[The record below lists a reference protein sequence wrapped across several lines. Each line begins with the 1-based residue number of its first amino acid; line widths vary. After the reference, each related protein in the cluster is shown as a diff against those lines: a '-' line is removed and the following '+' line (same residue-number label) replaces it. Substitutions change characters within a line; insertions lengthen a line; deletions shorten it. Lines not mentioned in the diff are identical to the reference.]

1 MDGTGVYPIG
11 YVICAFFYKTRIG
24 QMVRIGIIG
33 IGFMGMIHYYGIQRG
48 TGAEVVAIC
57 TRNSKKLQ
65 GDWTS
70 IQGNFGPRGGMEDL
84 SNINTYNQIDEFLS
98 DDEIDLVDIC
108 LPTHLHKSVSM
119 ASLNAGKHT
128 LLEKPIAINID
139 DANEIVALADQT
151 DKEFMVAH
159 VLPFFAEYAYAKQ
172 LVESGEYGELLGAHF
187 KRIISKPSWSRDLAD
202 IEKSGGPGIDLHIH
216 DTHFIQLLCGV
227 PDAVFSQGK
236 MAGGNFVDYLTT
248 QYIYNDKEL
257 TVSCSSGAI
266 SQRGRAFSHG
276 FEMFLEKATLLFDFS
291 TLAGEPATA
300 MPLTLIT
307 EDGNVDQ
314 VDLGEVDPIDAFTAE
329 IQYAVDAIS
338 NNEEPT
344 ALSGVGARDALLL
357 CYKEAESV
365 RTGEIVAIQ

>member
-1 MDGTGVYPIG
+1 MI
-11 YVICAFFYKTRIG
+11 K
-24 QMVRIGIIG
+24 IGIVG

-48 TGAEVVAIC
+48 KGAEVVAIC
-57 TRNSKKLQ
+57 TRDPKKLA
-65 GDWTS
+65 GDWTG

-84 SNINTYNQIDEFLS
+84 SNIRKYNDIDELLA
-98 DDEIDLVDIC
+98 DGEIDLVDIC
-108 LPTHLHKSVSM
+108 LPTHLHKSVSI
-119 ASLNAGKHT
+119 ASLQAGKHT
-128 LLEKPIAINID
+128 LVEKPISIDID
-139 DANEIVALADQT
+139 DANEIVELAEQT

-172 LVESGEYGELLGAHF
+172 AVESGEYGELLGAHF
-187 KRIISKPSWSRDLAD
+187 KRIISKPSWSRDIAD

-236 MAGGNFVDYLTT
+236 LAGGNFLDFLTT

-266 SQRGRAFSHG
+266 SQKGRAFSHG
-276 FEMFLEKATLLFDFS
+276 FEVFLEKATLLFDFS
-291 TLAGEPATA
+291 TLAGEPSTA

-307 EDGNVDQ
+307 EDGNVEQ

-329 IQYAVDAIS
+329 IQYAVDAIDWE
-338 NNEEPT
+338 EEPT

-365 RTGEIVAIQ
+365 KTGKVVAVR

>member
-1 MDGTGVYPIG
+1 MI
-11 YVICAFFYKTRIG
+11 K
-24 QMVRIGIIG
+24 IGIVG

-57 TRNSKKLQ
+57 TRDQKKLD
-65 GDWTS
+65 GDWTG

-84 SNINTYNQIDEFLS
+84 SNIRKYSDIDELLA
-98 DDEIDLVDIC
+98 DEEIDLVDIC
-108 LPTHLHKSVSM
+108 LPTHLHKSVSI
-119 ASLNAGKHT
+119 ASLQAGKHT
-128 LLEKPIAINID
+128 LVEKPISINID
-139 DANEIVALADQT
+139 DANEIVELAEQT

-159 VLPFFAEYAYAKQ
+159 VLPFFPEYAYAKQ
-172 LVESGEYGELLGAHF
+172 AVESGEYGELLGAHF
-187 KRIISKPSWSRDLAD
+187 KRIISKPSWSRDIAD

-236 MAGGNFVDYLTT
+236 LAGGNFLDFLTT

-266 SQRGRAFSHG
+266 SQKGRAFSHG
-276 FEMFLEKATLLFDFS
+276 FEVFLEKATLLFDFS
-291 TLAGEPATA
+291 TLAGEPSTA

-307 EDGNVDQ
+307 EDGNVEQ

-329 IQYAVDAIS
+329 IQYAVDAIDWE
-338 NNEEPT
+338 EEPI

-365 RTGEIVAIQ
+365 KTGKVVAVR

>member
-1 MDGTGVYPIG
+1 MI
-11 YVICAFFYKTRIG
+11 K
-24 QMVRIGIIG
+24 IGIVG

-57 TRNSKKLQ
+57 TRDPKKLD
-65 GDWTS
+65 GDWTG
-70 IQGNFGPRGGMEDL
+70 IQGNFGPRGSMEDL
-84 SNINTYNQIDEFLS
+84 SNIRKYSDIDALLADE
-98 DDEIDLVDIC
+98 EIDLVDIC
-108 LPTHLHKSVSM
+108 LPTHLHKSVSI
-119 ASLNAGKHT
+119 ASLQAGKHT
-128 LLEKPIAINID
+128 LVEKPISIDID
-139 DANEIVALADQT
+139 DANEIVELAEQT

-159 VLPFFAEYAYAKQ
+159 VLPFFAEYAYAKK

-187 KRIISKPSWSRDLAD
+187 KRIISKPSWSRDIAD

-236 MAGGNFVDYLTT
+236 LAGGNFLDFLTT

-266 SQRGRAFSHG
+266 SQKGRAFSHG
-276 FEMFLEKATLLFDFS
+276 FELFLEKATLLFDFS
-291 TLAGEPATA
+291 TLAGEPSTA
-300 MPLTLIT
+300 MPLTLLT
-307 EDGNVDQ
+307 EDGNVEQ

-329 IQYAVDAIS
+329 IQYAVDAIDWE
-338 NNEEPT
+338 EEPT

-365 RTGEIVAIQ
+365 KTGEIVAIR

>member
-1 MDGTGVYPIG
+1 MI
-11 YVICAFFYKTRIG
+11 K
-24 QMVRIGIIG
+24 IGIVG

-48 TGAEVVAIC
+48 RGAEVVAIC
-57 TRNSKKLQ
+57 TRDSKKLD
-65 GDWTS
+65 GDWTG

-84 SNINTYNQIDEFLS
+84 SNIRKYNDIDQLLADE
-98 DDEIDLVDIC
+98 EIDLVDIC
-108 LPTHLHKSVSM
+108 LPTHLHKSVSI
-119 ASLNAGKHT
+119 ASLQAGKHT
-128 LLEKPIAINID
+128 LVEKPISIDID
-139 DANEIVALADQT
+139 DANEIVALAEQT

-159 VLPFFAEYAYAKQ
+159 VLPFFAEYAYAKK
-172 LVESGEYGELLGAHF
+172 LVENGEYGELLGAHF
-187 KRIISKPSWSRDLAD
+187 KRIISKPSWSRDIAD

-236 MAGGNFVDYLTT
+236 LAGGNFVDFLTT

-266 SQRGRAFSHG
+266 SQKGRAFSHG
-276 FEMFLEKATLLFDFS
+276 FELFLEKATLLFDFS
-291 TLAGEPATA
+291 TLAGEPSTA
-300 MPLTLIT
+300 VPLTLLT
-307 EDGNVDQ
+307 EDGTVEQ

-329 IQYAVDAIS
+329 IQYAVDAIDWE
-338 NNEEPT
+338 EEPT

-365 RTGEIVAIQ
+365 KTGEVVAVR

>member
-1 MDGTGVYPIG
+1 
-11 YVICAFFYKTRIG
+11 
-24 QMVRIGIIG
+24 MVKIGIVG

-57 TRNSKKLQ
+57 TRDQKKLD

-84 SNINTYNQIDEFLS
+84 SNIRKYSDIDELLA

-108 LPTHLHKSVSM
+108 LPTHLHKSVSI
-119 ASLNAGKHT
+119 ASLKAGKHT
-128 LLEKPIAINID
+128 LVEKPISINID
-139 DANEIVALADQT
+139 DANEIVALSEQT

-172 LVESGEYGELLGAHF
+172 IVESGEYGELLGGHF
-187 KRIISKPSWSRDLAD
+187 KRVISKPSWSRDIAD

-236 MAGGNFVDYLTT
+236 LAGGHFVDYLTT

-257 TVSCSSGAI
+257 SVSCSSGAI
-266 SQRGRAFSHG
+266 SQKGRAFSHG
-276 FEMFLEKATLLFDFS
+276 FELYLENATLLLDFS
-291 TLAGEPATA
+291 TLAGEPSTV
-300 MPLTLIT
+300 MPLTLLT
-307 EDGNVDQ
+307 EDGKVEQ

-329 IQYAVDAIS
+329 IQYAVDAID
-338 NNEEPT
+338 NNTEPT

-365 RTGEIVAIQ
+365 KTGEIVPIR

>member
-1 MDGTGVYPIG
+1 
-11 YVICAFFYKTRIG
+11 
-24 QMVRIGIIG
+24 MVRIGIIG

-57 TRNSKKLQ
+57 TRDQKKLQ
-65 GDWTS
+65 GDWTG

-84 SNINTYNQIDEFLS
+84 SNVKTYNQIDEFLAN
-98 DDEIDLVDIC
+98 DEIDLVDIC

-128 LLEKPIAINID
+128 LLEKPIAIDID

-151 DKEFMVAH
+151 GKEFMVAH

-187 KRIISKPSWSRDLAD
+187 KRIISKPSWSRDIAD

-236 MAGGNFVDYLTT
+236 IAGGNFVDFLTT
-248 QYIYNDKEL
+248 QYLYNDKEL
-257 TVSCSSGAI
+257 TVSI
-266 SQRGRAFSHG
+266 
-276 FEMFLEKATLLFDFS
+276 
-291 TLAGEPATA
+291 
-300 MPLTLIT
+300 
-307 EDGNVDQ
+307 
-314 VDLGEVDPIDAFTAE
+314 FTR
-329 IQYAVDAIS
+329 I
-338 NNEEPT
+338 
-344 ALSGVGARDALLL
+344 
-357 CYKEAESV
+357 
-365 RTGEIVAIQ
+365 

>member
-1 MDGTGVYPIG
+1 MI
-11 YVICAFFYKTRIG
+11 K
-24 QMVRIGIIG
+24 IGIVG

-57 TRNSKKLQ
+57 TRDQKKLD
-65 GDWTS
+65 GDWTG

-84 SNINTYNQIDEFLS
+84 SNIRKYNDIDELLA
-98 DDEIDLVDIC
+98 DEEIDLVDIC
-108 LPTHLHKSVSM
+108 LPTHLHKSVSI
-119 ASLNAGKHT
+119 ASLQAGKHT
-128 LLEKPIAINID
+128 LVEKPICIDID
-139 DANEIVALADQT
+139 DANEIVELAEQT

-172 LVESGEYGELLGAHF
+172 AVESGKYGELLGAHF
-187 KRIISKPSWSRDLAD
+187 KRIISKPSSSRDLAD

-236 MAGGNFVDYLTT
+236 LAGGNFLDFLTT

-276 FEMFLEKATLLFDFS
+276 FEIFLEKATLLFDFS
-291 TLAGEPATA
+291 TLAGEPSTA
-300 MPLTLIT
+300 VPLTLIT
-307 EDGNVDQ
+307 EDGNVEQ

-329 IQYAVDAIS
+329 IQYAVDAIDWE
-338 NNEEPT
+338 EEPT
-344 ALSGVGARDALLL
+344 ALSGIGARDALLL

-365 RTGEIVAIQ
+365 KTGEIVAID

>member
-1 MDGTGVYPIG
+1 MI
-11 YVICAFFYKTRIG
+11 K
-24 QMVRIGIIG
+24 IGIVG

-48 TGAEVVAIC
+48 RGAEVVAIC
-57 TRNSKKLQ
+57 TRDPKKLE
-65 GDWTS
+65 GDWTG

-84 SNINTYNQIDEFLS
+84 SNIRKYSDIDELLT
-98 DDEIDLVDIC
+98 DEEIDLVDIC
-108 LPTHLHKSVSM
+108 LPTHLHKSVSI
-119 ASLNAGKHT
+119 ASLQAGKHT
-128 LLEKPIAINID
+128 LVEKPISIDID
-139 DANEIVALADQT
+139 DANEIVELAEKT

-159 VLPFFAEYAYAKQ
+159 VLPFFAEYAYAKR
-172 LVESGEYGELLGAHF
+172 LVENGEHGALLGAHF
-187 KRIISKPSWSRDLAD
+187 KRIISQPSWSRDIAD

-266 SQRGRAFSHG
+266 SQKGRAFSHG
-276 FEMFLEKATLLFDFS
+276 FELFLEKATLLFDFS
-291 TLAGEPATA
+291 TLAGEPSTA
-300 MPLTLIT
+300 VPLTLIT
-307 EDGNVDQ
+307 EDGNVEQ

-329 IQYAVDAIS
+329 IQYAVDAIDWE
-338 NNEEPT
+338 EEPT
-344 ALSGVGARDALLL
+344 ALSGIGARDALLL

-365 RTGEIVAIQ
+365 RTREVVAVR

>member
-1 MDGTGVYPIG
+1 
-11 YVICAFFYKTRIG
+11 
-24 QMVRIGIIG
+24 MVKIGIVG

-57 TRNSKKLQ
+57 TRDQKKLD

-84 SNINTYNQIDEFLS
+84 SNIRKYTDIDELLA

-108 LPTHLHKSVSM
+108 LPTHLHKSVSI
-119 ASLNAGKHT
+119 ASLKAGKHT
-128 LLEKPIAINID
+128 LVEKPISINID
-139 DANEIVALADQT
+139 DANEIVALSEQT

-159 VLPFFAEYAYAKQ
+159 VLPFFTEYAYAKQ
-172 LVESGEYGELLGAHF
+172 IVESGEYGELLGGHF
-187 KRIISKPSWSRDLAD
+187 KRVISKPSWSRDIAD

-236 MAGGNFVDYLTT
+236 LAGGHFVDYLTT

-257 TVSCSSGAI
+257 SVSCSSGAI
-266 SQRGRAFSHG
+266 SQKGRAFSHG
-276 FEMFLEKATLLFDFS
+276 FELYLENATLLLDFS
-291 TLAGEPATA
+291 TLAGEPSTV
-300 MPLTLIT
+300 MPLTLLT
-307 EDGNVDQ
+307 EDGKVEQ

-329 IQYAVDAIS
+329 IQYAVDAIDS
-338 NNEEPT
+338 NTEPT

-365 RTGEIVAIQ
+365 KTGEIVPIR